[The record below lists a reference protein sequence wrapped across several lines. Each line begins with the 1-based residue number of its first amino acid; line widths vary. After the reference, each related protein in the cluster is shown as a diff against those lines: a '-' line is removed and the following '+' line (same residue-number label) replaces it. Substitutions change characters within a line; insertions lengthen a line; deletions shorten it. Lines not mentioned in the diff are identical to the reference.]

1 MVFPRKRSF
10 RRRYSRRS
18 NSIKKAIYTKK
29 PRDLSRAVS
38 ALSSKINKIS
48 RKVTVKDARCYY
60 GISGNQNVG
69 ALVSPSYNYLS
80 LTRFS
85 DFQTIFGTD
94 GTDGQGQQAKIHSF
108 AIDNY
113 ISLENSSLTET
124 STIQFTYF
132 IVSLK
137 PEASSLLGS
146 TGLLNTLTS
155 GTHYFTNGGLTMVN
169 KRFFNIHY
177 YKKFVLTNNSQPLN
191 LSTAQSQYGTDIRFK
206 AKVKVNRF
214 VRNPAGD
221 WKGLNFSPEVG
232 DNYYALV
239 FNDNN
244 TSDLESP
251 KWQYTEVI
259 AMNVEA

>member
-1 MVFPRKRSF
+1 MVYPRRRTF
-10 RRRYSRRS
+10 RRRARRAS

-38 ALSSKINKIS
+38 ALSSRVNRIS
-48 RKVTVKDARCYY
+48 RKVTVKDAKCYY
-60 GISGNQNVG
+60 GISGTQNLG
-69 ALVSPSYNYLS
+69 ALLSPSYNYLS

-85 DFQTIFGTD
+85 DFTSIFGTD
-94 GTDGQGQQAKIHSF
+94 GTDGQGQNAKINSF

-113 ISLENSSLTET
+113 ISLENSTLTET
-124 STIQFTYF
+124 ATIQFTYF

-137 PEASSLLGS
+137 PEATSLLGS
-146 TGLLNTLTS
+146 NGLLNTLTS
-155 GTHYFTNGGLTMVN
+155 NTHYYTNGGLTMLN
-169 KRFFNIHY
+169 KRYFNIHY
-177 YKKFVLTNNSQPLN
+177 YKKFVLTNNGQPLTV
-191 LSTAQSQYGTDIRFK
+191 STAQSQYGSDIRFK
-206 AKVKVNRF
+206 AKIKCNKM

-221 WKGLNFSPEVG
+221 WKAMNFSPEVT

-244 TSDLESP
+244 TGDLESP